1 MTVPTRTVT
10 VAGRDDQ
17 DHPGIQNNPVAG
29 AELEPREVEVDE
41 VAVWE
46 YVNAVGDEDYWAFR
60 AATLARHRLDVAPLT
75 VIDRDISARIVG
87 VPARFGMH
95 AKQEFH
101 FHRPLIVGTT
111 YRLTGRI
118 TEVTQRRGIG
128 YFVST
133 SECAPVDRPDSVA
146 MTSVYARAY
155 RFPDNQYPRER
166 RRPPV
171 MLNTWLYENGAQTRA
186 PFPQPGA
193 VVEGRTSVL
202 EQARLNLYSG
212 PKSDIHTNNLV
223 ARRGGLGGTS
233 AQGLMGTEL
242 EGELY
247 RQLFGLAFFRRGSIA
262 SSYIEPIP
270 SGVSLRAVCVVE
282 SSSAEEIRL
291 RSAVATTKGV
301 VVCVGTA
308 GIRHW
313 ATDEEVGD

>member
-1 MTVPTRTVT
+1 LTATIRAVT
-10 VAGRDDQ
+10 VAGRDDEKYA
-17 DHPGIQNNPVAG
+17 GIQNNPAVG
-29 AELEPREVEVDE
+29 AELSAAEIEVDE

-95 AKQEFH
+95 AKQEFQ
-101 FHRPLIVGTT
+101 FRRPLIVGKS

-118 TEVTQRRGIG
+118 IDVTSRRGIG

-133 SECAPVDRPDSVA
+133 SECAPVDAPESVA
-146 MTSVYARAY
+146 MTSVYTRAY
-155 RFPDNQYPRER
+155 RFPDNQYPTDRK
-166 RRPPV
+166 RPPV
-171 MLNTWLYENGAQTRA
+171 KLSNWLYESGAQTRA
-186 PFPQPGA
+186 HFPQVGA
-193 VVEGRTSVL
+193 VVEGRTSL
-202 EQARLNLYSG
+202 LDQSRLNLYSG
-212 PKSDIHTNNLV
+212 PKSDIHTNNMV

-247 RQLFGLAFFRRGSIA
+247 RQLFGLAFFRRGII
-262 SSYIEPIP
+262 SSAYIEPIP
-270 SGVSLRAVCVVE
+270 SGVSLRAACVVE
-282 SSSAEEIRL
+282 ASDELEIKL
-291 RSAVATTKGV
+291 RSAVATTTGL

-308 GIRHW
+308 SIRHW
-313 ATDEEVGD
+313 ETDDEIA